1 VSTASHAM
9 LRRMRRVALVAWSAV
24 AALACAPTP
33 RIGAKGTATATNG
46 PLTTSATP
54 ATPATPA
61 KSAAIAKSAPASKG
75 IAQAPENAATESE
88 GMLRSHG
95 YAVWLDDQTGDTTHA
110 GQLAAWVERALA
122 AVSETTGGAA
132 EQIHIVA
139 VLGAGGASTRG
150 RTITLRLEDGPRPRR
165 PSSEWVLPHELI
177 HASFPSLWDPD
188 LWLEEGLATYLEPLV
203 RVRAG
208 QLREE
213 DMWRDLVRDLP
224 QGRPRPGEGGLH
236 GTHTWHRLYW
246 QGAVFWLQAEL
257 AIFQRT
263 GGQHNLTDALCA
275 WARLEDSD
283 DFGAEQAFTAMDA
296 ALGQPILFDLYRRAS
311 ARGIEQ
317 DPTRLLAEL
326 GVVRTSSGV
335 SLREDAPAA
344 GLRRSL
350 VEPSPR
356 PCTR

>member
-1 VSTASHAM
+1 M
-9 LRRMRRVALVAWSAV
+9 LCRMRRVALIAWSAV
-24 AALACAPTP
+24 AVLACAPTP
-33 RIGAKGTATATNG
+33 RIGAKHTASATNG
-46 PLTTSATP
+46 TPATSATP
-54 ATPATPA
+54 ATPT
-61 KSAAIAKSAPASKG
+61 KSAAIAKSAPASKSVT
-75 IAQAPENAATESE
+75 QAPENATTEPR
-88 GMLRSHG
+88 GLLHSHG
-95 YAVWLDDQTGDTTHA
+95 YAVWLDDRTGDTTHA

-139 VLGAGGASTRG
+139 VPGAGGASTRG
-150 RTITLRLEDGPRPRR
+150 RTITLRLEDGRRPRR
-165 PSSEWVLPHELI
+165 PSWVWVLPHELI

-224 QGRPRPGEGGLH
+224 QGRPRPGEGGLR

-257 AIFQRT
+257 TVFQRT

-283 DFGAEQAFTAMDA
+283 AFGAEQAFTAMDA
-296 ALGQPILFDLYRRAS
+296 ALGQPILFDLYRKAS
-311 ARGIEQ
+311 ARGVEQ

-326 GVVRTSSGV
+326 GVVRTASGV
-335 SLREDAPAA
+335 SLHDEAPAA
-344 GLRRSL
+344 GLRQRMIQ
-350 VEPSPR
+350 PSAR
-356 PCTR
+356 PCLR